1 MVEWIQQGTCV
12 LGAARIGAVKLPE
25 GVRVVILEDG
35 RIIEAEKEVT
45 PVA

>member
-1 MVEWIQQGTCV
+1 MDTAENICTEGVS
-12 LGAARIGAVKLPE
+12 RIGAVKLPE

-35 RIIEAEKEVT
+35 RIIEAEEVT

>member
-1 MVEWIQQGTCV
+1 MYYEGVS
-12 LGAARIGAVKLPE
+12 RIGELKLPD
-25 GVRVVILEDG
+25 GVMIVILEDG